1 MDVHE
6 LLLPQ
11 RLRRDPEARLRP
23 HGQKSPSRPKCHE
36 CHELWGEYISA
47 CFQQIQLER
56 EIYFVTIGEEGGS
69 VAALEP
75 ALKRA
80 RVIAESIRERI
91 RRHGNA
97 HTAADPKPEAETN

>member
-1 MDVHE
+1 M
-6 LLLPQ
+6 
-11 RLRRDPEARLRP
+11 
-23 HGQKSPSRPKCHE
+23 
-36 CHELWGEYISA
+36 
-47 CFQQIQLER
+47 
-56 EIYFVTIGEEGGS
+56 TIGEEGGS